1 MDGQELV
8 DQRPSELREHVI
20 ERVVCEYAARERIAV
35 GVQSVG
41 RQHDDGVPGCDAID
55 VDQRG
60 FRGHADHASGKVELV
75 FLIDPRKLGGL
86 AAEQR
91 AVELP
96 AGPGRALDDIGDDFG
111 VEPGGGEI
119 VEKRAR
125 QRTDDKYVVCAVI
138 HDVGADGVVAPG
150 LGRDGDLGSDRI
162 DAGDDDGI
170 IDTRRN
176 PQRAPKSADI
186 AHDERAVS

>member
-8 DQRPSELREHVI
+8 DQRPSELREYVV
-20 ERVVCEYAARERIAV
+20 ERIVCEHAARERIAV
-35 GVQSVG
+35 GVQSIG
-41 RQHDDGVPGCDAID
+41 RQHDDGVSGCDAVD
-55 VDQRG
+55 VDQLG
-60 FRGHADHASGKVELV
+60 FRGYADHASRKIELV
-75 FLIDPRKLGGL
+75 FLINAGQLGGL
-86 AAEQR
+86 AAEQS
-91 AVELP
+91 AIELS

-125 QRTDDKYVVCAVI
+125 QRTDDKYVVCPVI
-138 HDVGADGVVAPG
+138 HDVSADGVVAPG

-170 IDTRRN
+170 IDTRRD
-176 PQRAPKSADI
+176 PQRASEAADI
-186 AHDERAVS
+186 ADYERTVR